1 MKGGG
6 VVRKNLKQR
15 ATTWS
20 EAEKKS
26 ITSIKD
32 LNANQWH
39 QVNYAQT
46 MARYVHKKS
55 AMARMEERMKNALRF
70 L

>member
-46 MARYVHKKS
+46 VARVANRK
-55 AMARMEERMKNALRF
+55 AARARMDERMKNALKF

>member
-1 MKGGG
+1 M
-6 VVRKNLKQR
+6 RKNRKQS

-20 EAEKKS
+20 AEEKKS
-26 ITSIKD
+26 IAAVRND
-32 LNANQWH
+32 LSVSEFH

-46 MARYVHKKS
+46 VARATHKKA
-55 AMARMEERMKNALRF
+55 AMARMDERIKTALKF